1 MKTLDNNDFMIL
13 NNIIYKIHT
22 NGDFFA
28 MRREFLEQM
37 KMVMDFDSAD
47 FYLAKGDGS
56 TTLGNKVAYNCP
68 SDVSKIFEAQDYS
81 QGILSTGRSMV
92 YRESDILSEEKRIA
106 TEYYQNV
113 YKPNNWHYA
122 LQLIL
127 GRKGK
132 FLGAVTFYRHT
143 GQSDFRYDDVFLMEI
158 IKDHMAHRLFTQ
170 LSEDEKITVADA
182 TIQFSLTKRE
192 TQILELLLTHHDNQA
207 ICGACVIS
215 NNTLKKH
222 ILNIYRKLDVKS
234 RPQLLQKITQK

>member
-22 NGDFFA
+22 NGDFSA

-56 TTLGNKVAYNCP
+56 TEIHGKVAYNCP
-68 SDVSKIFEAQDYS
+68 TDTAKIFEAQDYS
-81 QGILSTGRSMV
+81 QGILSAGRSMV
-92 YRESDILSEEKRIA
+92 YRESDILEEEKRIA
-106 TEYYQNV
+106 TDYYQNV
-113 YKPNNWHYA
+113 YKANNWHYA

-132 FLGAVTFYRHT
+132 FLGVATFYRHA
-143 GQSDFRYDDVFLMEI
+143 GQPDFQYDDVFLLEI
-158 IKDHMAHRLFTQ
+158 IKDHMAHRLFVQ
-170 LSEDEKITVADA
+170 LSDDDKITVADA
-182 TIQFSLTKRE
+182 TVQFSLTKRE
-192 TQILELLLTHHDNQA
+192 VQILELLLTHHDNQA
-207 ICGACVIS
+207 ICKDCAIS

-222 ILNIYRKLDVKS
+222 ILNIYRKIDVKS